1 MKRLLLA
8 PFLLFLLTSCAD
20 NLYKAK
26 HICGKAG
33 VEITYK
39 KAMKLLKIT
48 NKSAFDKGE
57 DAYSTDYQRVEN
69 YCKYFE

>member
-26 HICGKAG
+26 HICGKVG

-57 DAYSTDYQRVEN
+57 AYSTDYERVEA

>member
-26 HICGKAG
+26 HICGKVG

-39 KAMKLLKIT
+39 KAM
-48 NKSAFDKGE
+48 NR
-57 DAYSTDYQRVEN
+57 YEN
-69 YCKYFE
+69 NDQIMKQL